1 MLAELSIQNLVIV
14 EKALL
19 QPGEGLIVISGETG
33 AGKSLLLD
41 AIDLV
46 SGARA
51 RPGLIGSWGES
62 ATVCAVFQVDPARAS
77 RIAAM
82 AQVEV
87 EDGQVIVR
95 RRVAEGGRSQG
106 WINDQAVTMGTLR
119 EVAAE
124 LIDLHAQHEP
134 IRLAE
139 PGVQLE
145 LLDVFGGHREV
156 VERYRAVHALVTVHE
171 RELAEIDGIGKDG
184 AKEVDYLAFQ
194 LAAFEELQPQ
204 AGELA
209 KLEQRQALLSSAGT
223 WRDLS
228 AEAVQILV
236 DGDKALATQ
245 LGRLV
250 RRLDGAPEPRLVQAS
265 DTLRLALE
273 QIREAGSAC
282 SAAADAIDS
291 DPEALAAVESRLDRW
306 NDLLRKHGP
315 DEAALFAAWESLST
329 RLRTVRTAAERRDG
343 VVTSILETR
352 KQRLRIGAEL
362 AATRR
367 TAFDRLALSVHEH
380 LAELGMPKA
389 RLTLNEADLAEPTG
403 HGTIQQAFQVCTNPG
418 QKPGSIR
425 DIASG
430 GEASRLMLALSAALA
445 ISDQMPLLVFD
456 EVDSGVGGR
465 LGVAIGGKLARLAT
479 GRTVL
484 AVTHTPQVAA
494 CGHRQYVVRKHQG
507 EASTTVTV
515 VPITGDVRV
524 AEIADMLGGG
534 EAAMT
539 QSRSLLGISAE
550 IPTRVPS
557 AKIRGGRS

>member
-1 MLAELSIQNLVIV
+1 MLAELTIQNLVIV

-19 QPGEGLIVISGETG
+19 QPGEGLVVISGETG

-51 RPGLIGSWGES
+51 RPGLVGSWGES
-62 ATVCAVFQVDPARAS
+62 ATVSAVFQVDPARAA
-77 RIAAM
+77 RIAAV

-87 EDGQVIVR
+87 EDGQVIIR
-95 RRVAEGGRSQG
+95 RRVAEGGRSQS
-106 WINDQAVTMGTLR
+106 WINDQAVTVTTLR
-119 EVAAE
+119 EVASA

-145 LLDVFGGHREV
+145 LLDAFGGHAEV
-156 VERYRAVHALVTVHE
+156 VERYRAIHSQVAERE

-184 AKEVDYLAFQ
+184 AKEVDYLGFQ
-194 LAAFEELQPQ
+194 LAAFDELQPQ
-204 AGELA
+204 PGELA
-209 KLEQRQALLSSAGT
+209 KLEQRQSLLSAAGT
-223 WRDLS
+223 WRDLAS
-228 AEAVQILV
+228 EAVQILV

-245 LGRLV
+245 LGRLA
-250 RRLDGAPEPRLVQAS
+250 RRLDGAPDARLAQAS
-265 DTLRLALE
+265 DNLRLALE
-273 QIREAGSAC
+273 QIREAGAAC
-282 SAAADAIDS
+282 SAAADAIES
-291 DPEALAAVESRLDRW
+291 DPETLATVEARLDRW
-306 NDLLRKHGP
+306 HDLLRKHGP
-315 DEAALFAAWESLST
+315 DESALFATWESLAA
-329 RLRTVRTAAERRDG
+329 RLRVVRTAGERREG
-343 VVTSILETR
+343 VVAAIVETR
-352 KQRLRIGAEL
+352 KQRLKIGAEL
-362 AATRR
+362 ATARRATFR
-367 TAFDRLALSVHEH
+367 RLADAVHEH

-389 RLTLNEADLAEPTG
+389 RLTLADADCAEPNR
-403 HGTIQQAFQVCTNPG
+403 HGTIQQTFLVCTNPG
-418 QKPGSIR
+418 QKPGTIR

-465 LGVAIGGKLARLAT
+465 LGVAIGGKLARLAS

-484 AVTHTPQVAA
+484 VVTHTPQVAA

-507 EASTTVTV
+507 DHRTTVTV
-515 VPITGDVRV
+515 AEVEGAVRI

-534 EAAMT
+534 DAALS
-539 QSRSLLGISAE
+539 QSRTLLGVTAE
-550 IPTRVPS
+550 IPARTS
-557 AKIRGGRS
+557 ATKTRGGRS